1 MNTFGNFVNFCSLAF
16 LVPTLIYVLKLHEGL
31 AMFVV
36 ASVGA
41 LSLTIAAYAKNIIPV
56 MMITYGLASI
66 RYALYP
72 VGRALLTKMVEPG
85 KFKQWNQ

>member
-1 MNTFGNFVNFCSLAF
+1 M
-16 LVPTLIYVLKLHEGL
+16 PTLIYALKLHEGL

-41 LSLTIAAYAKNIIPV
+41 LSLTVSAYAKNIIPA
-56 MMITYGLASI
+56 MMIFYGLASI

-72 VGRALLTKMVEPG
+72 IGRALLTKMVEPSKSTTPNYQTCTLNSVY
-85 KFKQWNQ
+85 KFNVLSK